1 MGLLKSKGVI
11 YKTAKTI
18 DVAHPSDDS
27 QSYLSPNV
35 KAPRMS
41 GIVVK
46 AVAWF
51 LESKI
56 FGASLLYILKKNN
69 LIHKGG

>member
-1 MGLLKSKGVI
+1 
-11 YKTAKTI
+11 
-18 DVAHPSDDS
+18 
-27 QSYLSPNV
+27 
-35 KAPRMS
+35 MS

-69 LIHKGG
+69 LIHKV